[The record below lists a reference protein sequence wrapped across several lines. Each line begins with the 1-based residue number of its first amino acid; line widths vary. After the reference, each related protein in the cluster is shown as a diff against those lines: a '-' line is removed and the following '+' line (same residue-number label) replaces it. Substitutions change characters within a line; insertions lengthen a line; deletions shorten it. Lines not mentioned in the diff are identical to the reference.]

1 MAAALSIISLVIFFA
16 PCACACAHSTPGN
29 SVPASPI
36 PEQVFMKFRRS
47 GMVLPPLKPFFRRVR
62 YHTNSLK
69 QWRRMFLPDER
80 PGPCL
85 SSCKN
90 VVRCRH
96 LERSLHGALCKIVRS
111 LDWPAL
117 ELHSAAHANG
127 DGRQFSRGGAGSY
140 P

>member
-1 MAAALSIISLVIFFA
+1 MAEALSIISLVIFFA

-47 GMVLPPLKPFFRRVR
+47 SMVLPPLNPSSGAYDITPTASGNCAACLFRMRKAGSR
-62 YHTNSLK
+62 
-69 QWRRMFLPDER
+69 
-80 PGPCL
+80 L
-85 SSCKN
+85 SSCRS

-96 LERSLHGALCKIVRS
+96 LERSLHGALRKIVRF

-117 ELHSAAHANG
+117 DLHSVAHANG
-127 DGRQFSRGGAGSY
+127 DGRQSSRGGEGSC